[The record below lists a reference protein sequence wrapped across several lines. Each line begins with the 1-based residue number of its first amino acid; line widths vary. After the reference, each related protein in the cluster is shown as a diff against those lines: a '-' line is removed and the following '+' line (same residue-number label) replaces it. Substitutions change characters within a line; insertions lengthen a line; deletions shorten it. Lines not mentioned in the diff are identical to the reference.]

1 MPKIRKIKVG
11 DRKDSRGGGY
21 SRRKFT
27 VAEADAIRLEFN
39 TSESKITISAMAR
52 KYEVSQPLMYQLL
65 KGTTY
70 TDKGVGGMKGT
81 GGKGVQGMAM
91 KKEARVQ
98 SAFCTYIQFA
108 YPSVR
113 YCASLGGI
121 RTSMTQAIMAK
132 KTGYVKGFPDMQ
144 ICKVNSEYAGLFLE
158 IKADKTG
165 YASKEQKQ
173 WVADLNEAG
182 YFAKVVKGLEECMD
196 VLDWYMKIK

>member
-70 TDKGVGGMKGT
+70 TDKGI
-81 GGKGVQGMAM
+81 GGKGD
-91 KKEARVQ
+91 K
-98 SAFCTYIQFA
+98 
-108 YPSVR
+108 
-113 YCASLGGI
+113 GI
-121 RTSMTQAIMAK
+121 R
-132 KTGYVKGFPDMQ
+132 G
-144 ICKVNSEYAGLFLE
+144 
-158 IKADKTG
+158 
-165 YASKEQKQ
+165 
-173 WVADLNEAG
+173 
-182 YFAKVVKGLEECMD
+182 
-196 VLDWYMKIK
+196 

>member
-1 MPKIRKIKVG
+1 MRNQEEEVQKAVVKYLKLRYPK
-11 DRKDSRGGGY
+11 
-21 SRRKFT
+21 
-27 VAEADAIRLEFN
+27 
-39 TSESKITISAMAR
+39 
-52 KYEVSQPLMYQLL
+52 
-65 KGTTY
+65 
-70 TDKGVGGMKGT
+70 
-81 GGKGVQGMAM
+81 
-91 KKEARVQ
+91 
-98 SAFCTYIQFA
+98 
-108 YPSVR
+108 VR

-121 RTSMTQAIMAK
+121 RTSFKQAVKAK
-132 KTGYVKGFPDMQ
+132 ATGYVKGFPDMQ